1 MKKQEVSKI
10 KVEITLGF
18 MYWIQEDRY
27 SRGLEDLDIR
37 KYPEKL
43 AELKKEYNEKY
54 PNGLTGWNPFM
65 D

>member
-10 KVEITLGF
+10 EFNTSFGF
-18 MYWIQEDRY
+18 IYWIQEA
-27 SRGLEDLDIR
+27 RGLRGLQDLDIR
-37 KYPEKL
+37 KYPEKV

-54 PNGLTGWNPFM
+54 PNGLTGWNPNR